1 MNTDKHNV
9 TDEKLV
15 SQLSDALDDS
25 VNRIDAETSQRIVA
39 VRRQALAL
47 NKSKWASRKFSAAK
61 LFTAAATALSIFVAV
76 MIVNTQLNQ
85 PTINEENETIE
96 LAATQDSIELYE
108 ELEFY
113 TWLAEEDITS

>member
-9 TDEKLV
+9 SNEKLV

-39 VRRQALAL
+39 ARKQALS
-47 NKSKWASRKFSAAK
+47 NIPRKFSMPK

-76 MIVNTQLNQ
+76 IILNSQLNQ
-85 PTINEENETIE
+85 PTLNEENEAIE
-96 LAATQDSIELYE
+96 LVATQETIELYE

-113 TWLAEEDITS
+113 TWLVEEDVTS